1 MKKNKKKQ
9 LDGFQIITFVVIVLS
24 VIVIIYFGLSY
35 QSNSK
40 EYVTKYNNNTTE
52 IAKLKN
58 EYESG
63 LQEQP
68 DTEESASKKLNSAVM
83 VGNEVA
89 KSQNNYYSIFEE
101 YYQDAYAV
109 DDKAYSKAL
118 KENAAVL
125 DKYFS
130 KEDTSGSGI
139 WYLNENTDAIWSF
152 RTTFSFIGDE
162 VPSLWNCYNTSG
174 ELLAFTTAIYDAE
187 EETFKDVKCYI
198 TSVGRSYDGN
208 DSETP
213 EPTQKPKKVKK
224 KRKKT
229 TTNTTSQN
237 TSKSENDTSASKS
250 DSSNSESNSNN
261 TSTSQNSTSSSTT
274 SSENSGSSNSS
285 NSTSSSSNN
294 SSSNG
299 STQKKNDNSDEVDW
313 STDEGDWNTDEQS
326 TQWEG

>member
-40 EYVTKYNNNTTE
+40 EYVTKYNDNTTE

-68 DTEESASKKLNSAVM
+68 DTEESASKKLNSAVT

-89 KSQNNYYSIFEE
+89 KSQNNYYSIYNE
-101 YYQDAYAV
+101 YFQDAYV
-109 DDKAYSKAL
+109 EDDKAYSKAL
-118 KENAAVL
+118 KENSAVL
-125 DKYFS
+125 DKFFS

-139 WYLNENTDAIWSF
+139 WYLNESTDAIWSF
-152 RTTFSFIGDE
+152 RTTFSFLGNE
-162 VPSLWNCYNTSG
+162 VPSLWTCYNTTG
-174 ELLAFTTAIYDAE
+174 ELLAFTTATYDVE

-208 DSETP
+208 DSEAP
-213 EPTQKPKKVKK
+213 EPTQKPKKKTKKKVKK
-224 KRKKT
+224 TQNNNAAQNPSKKD
-229 TTNTTSQN
+229 SS
-237 TSKSENDTSASKS
+237 TSKSESNNAGST
-250 DSSNSESNSNN
+250 SSNS
-261 TSTSQNSTSSSTT
+261 STSQNSTSSSSNN

-285 NSTSSSSNN
+285 NASSSNSNSSSS
-294 SSSNG
+294 
-299 STQKKNDNSDEVDW
+299 STSTKKKNDNSDEVDW